1 MKPAGKNKTTLKRGI
16 KISKNKTIR
25 FRSSNKTLISFEKEI
40 VVKFL
45 QMLNTIKLFHWRTY
59 SYPAHKATDDLYE
72 SLNSHIDRFI
82 EILLGKTQNRIK
94 LGSKTLTL
102 KDVSSVISFRK
113 EVDAYKTYLVGLD
126 THRGLLTMSNTDL
139 FTIRDEILGDLNQFL
154 YLTTFK

>member
-82 EILLGKTQNRIK
+82 EILLGKNTK
-94 LGSKTLTL
+94 
-102 KDVSSVISFRK
+102 
-113 EVDAYKTYLVGLD
+113 
-126 THRGLLTMSNTDL
+126 SN
-139 FTIRDEILGDLNQFL
+139 
-154 YLTTFK
+154 